1 MMRTLLQD
9 IRYGWRMLSKTPG
22 LTAVVAITLAL
33 GIGANALIFSFVNG
47 FLLRPM
53 PVPHP
58 EQIAVLG
65 AQQQGGSQFL
75 LSFSYPEFEDF
86 RKQAGSI
93 GDLFGYA
100 IVLPGLS
107 ADGRADQLL
116 ASYVTGNYFTVLGVK
131 PALGRLILDSE
142 EGQPGEQPVIVLGYS
157 YWQKR
162 FGGNPGV
169 IGKQVRVNGK
179 AATIVGVVSKE
190 FMGTLPLTET
200 EMYMP
205 MSSGML
211 FEQATT
217 NPTTDRTARML
228 SVMAR
233 LKPGVS
239 FSQAQASVNVIAAR
253 LAKQYPSTDANITV
267 GVYREQMARP
277 RPMANNIVAVIAS
290 FFLILG
296 ALLLLLASMNVA
308 NVLLAR
314 ATVRQREMGLR
325 AALGASRSRLIR
337 QMLTETILLG
347 LLGGVLGVVLGEW
360 LNPGDVSKIAQ
371 SSASLPIRLDYSF
384 DWHVFAYSFA
394 AALFTGIFIG
404 LWPALRAS
412 QG

>member
-1 MMRTLLQD
+1 
-9 IRYGWRMLSKTPG
+9 
-22 LTAVVAITLAL
+22 
-33 GIGANALIFSFVNG
+33 VNG